1 MGRCQDV
8 KRSRVDGGIDAG
20 YLHDYYRSD
29 SYLMICMVPST
40 PYHGAALITIII
52 IIHNRYDFFDDIRST
67 SYTCAAACITRC
79 DHDIH

>member
-20 YLHDYYRSD
+20 YLHDYYPSN
-29 SYLMICMVPST
+29 SYLMICMVRLPSA
-40 PYHGAALITIII
+40 PYHGAASIMIII

-67 SYTCAAACITRC
+67 SYTCAAAWIT
-79 DHDIH
+79 